1 MSEELAAVDVMYL
14 EGIAMKRA
22 QLRREHADVREEEI
36 DVLLTQ
42 WLHDRPLDSPGRI
55 RAR

>member
-1 MSEELAAVDVMYL
+1 MSESLAAVDVMYL